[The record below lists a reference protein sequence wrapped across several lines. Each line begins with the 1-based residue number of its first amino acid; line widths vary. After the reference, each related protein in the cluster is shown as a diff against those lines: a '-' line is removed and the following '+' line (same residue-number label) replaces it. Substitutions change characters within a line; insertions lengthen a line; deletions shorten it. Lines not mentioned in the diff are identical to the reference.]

1 MSKQKQTLETKEKKI
16 IDVKKQ
22 NEETFGEN

>member
-1 MSKQKQTLETKEKKI
+1 MSKQKQTLETKEKNI
-16 IDVKKQ
+16 IDVKKE